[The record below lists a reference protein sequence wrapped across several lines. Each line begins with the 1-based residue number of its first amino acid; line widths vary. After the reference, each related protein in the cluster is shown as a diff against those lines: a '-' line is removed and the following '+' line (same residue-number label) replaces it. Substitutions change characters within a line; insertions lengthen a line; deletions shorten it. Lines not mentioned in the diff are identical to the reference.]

1 MNSRIAIIVS
11 TIAAAALSGCAS
23 MSAEECVASDW
34 RTIGFEDGAM
44 GYTADRISTHRK
56 ACAKHGVAPDF
67 DAYQTGRKE
76 GLRQYCQP
84 SRGFNVGA
92 SGARYNGV
100 CPGDMEPD
108 FVDAYNSGHKLYN
121 LRANVNRA
129 NSAVIAREAELERTE
144 DNIRQIQADL
154 ISPETSAEDRVMLL
168 VDLKEESERIG
179 ELEAEIVELIEDR
192 AIFEQ
197 QLAQYEAMIADTNY

>member
-1 MNSRIAIIVS
+1 MNSRLAGIIS
-11 TIAAAALSGCAS
+11 IAALLALSGCAS
-23 MSAEECVASDW
+23 MSADECAMSDW
-34 RTIGFEDGAM
+34 RTIGYEDGAM
-44 GYTADRISTHRK
+44 GYTADQLGNHRK

-67 DAYQTGRKE
+67 EAYKAGRSE

-121 LRANVNRA
+121 LRSSV
-129 NSAVIAREAELERTE
+129 NSANYQINAKKAELEKTE
-144 DNIRQIQADL
+144 DQIRQVEADL
-154 ISPETSAEDRVMLL
+154 ISSETSAQDRVLLL
-168 VDLKEESERIG
+168 VDLKDLAERTG
-179 ELEAEIVELIEDR
+179 ELDAEIVELIEER
-192 AIFEQ
+192 AVHEQ
-197 QLAQYEAMIADTNY
+197 QLAQYEAMIADANY

>member
-1 MNSRIAIIVS
+1 MNTRVTGLVSIIALF
-11 TIAAAALSGCAS
+11 ALSGCAS
-23 MSAEECVASDW
+23 MSADECAMSDW
-34 RTIGFEDGAM
+34 RTIGYEDGSM
-44 GYTADRISTHRK
+44 GYTADRLGNHRK

-67 DAYQTGRKE
+67 EAYQTGRRE

-108 FVDAYNSGHKLYN
+108 FVDAYNRGHKLYN

-129 NSAVIAREAELERTE
+129 NSAVIAREAELERTK
-144 DNIRQIQADL
+144 DRIRQIEADL
-154 ISPETSAEDRVMLL
+154 ISSETSGEDRILLL

-179 ELEAEIVELIEDR
+179 ELEAEIVNLVEDR